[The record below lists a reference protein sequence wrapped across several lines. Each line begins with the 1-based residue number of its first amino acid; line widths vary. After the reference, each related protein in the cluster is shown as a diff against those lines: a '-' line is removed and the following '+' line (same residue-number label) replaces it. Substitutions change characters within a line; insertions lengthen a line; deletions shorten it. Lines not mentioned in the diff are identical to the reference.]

1 MEKRITLKPSFK
13 SAILMLG
20 MLALPVMVSAQ
31 ESWKWE
37 REAEDFSASSYV
49 RVTDATADGNVV
61 SGGKFV
67 DELSVGKDSELGY
80 SITDVPAPGMYDLSI
95 SYVSMQERYLLVK
108 IADRNPIVVDCT
120 ETTGNWNGGP
130 GIVKDED
137 GNEVERPGV
146 VTKTISVYIPEVG
159 DNDLVIKAFDGYSES
174 EGKYLSFAP
183 NIDKITVTPS
193 TAELKETP
201 EEMEPIEIE
210 MESSNAL
217 SGSAKLMTE
226 HNDHYSGTAGVTLGS
241 TGRASYKVTV
251 PETGA
256 YALYIDYTTM
266 QTRWI
271 YVKVN
276 AQPKQYLEF
285 SEKTPT
291 WGREESDDSSRPT
304 IYKKAVLLY
313 LEKGENTVMLNSY
326 SGATSEHSDSPN
338 MDKMTIIKVDAAI
351 SDPGYEKVAYS
362 FDYTDMAEMSSDVTV
377 AEGKMIALLD
387 NDERTS
393 LELDVKEAT
402 FMAKMPYPLMLT
414 GYAIASSG
422 DMTNWKVEG
431 SVDGQGDWTELGSIG
446 VAKEGVYE
454 QHKVEF
460 NQNEPVAYQ
469 YFRLVAKGD
478 ENLNIAEWQLF
489 GSPCVSAERPLPS
502 DMFKGDDSG
511 LEASEDGWDFDKEH
525 GERFQYIVDGKLST
539 KFTADQVKS
548 PTEKTPIFF
557 QYRLETAETARSY
570 SLTVPWELQS
580 RDPKDWTLYGY
591 MNGAW
596 IVLDSRKDIKF
607 PTSSSTLVYNI
618 AEPKECAVYKLEI
631 TANNGSRDNT
641 QLTAWQLFDKEQP
654 IYIATG
660 VKDIYTDKV
669 SAQVYSVDNKVIISA
684 DQRVVYCIYGL
695 SGQKVKEGIVDGT
708 VEVPVSAGFY
718 IVTVD
723 GVATKVLT
731 R

>member
-1 MEKRITLKPSFK
+1 MKKRITLKPSFK
-13 SAILMLG
+13 NATLLLG
-20 MLALPVMVSAQ
+20 MLTLPMMVSAQ

-37 REAEDFSASSYV
+37 SEAENYAEISYAK
-49 RVTDATADGNVV
+49 VTEATADGNVV
-61 SGGKFV
+61 SGGKYLE
-67 DELSVGKDSELGY
+67 ELSVGKDSRVGY
-80 SITDVPAPGMYDLSI
+80 SITGVPAPGMYDLSI
-95 SYVSMQERYLLVK
+95 SYISMQERYLLVK
-108 IADRNPIVVDCT
+108 ISDRDPIVVDCT
-120 ETTGNWNGGP
+120 ETTGGWNGVP
-130 GIVKDED
+130 AIEEDEE
-137 GNEVERPGV
+137 GNKVERLGV
-146 VTKTISVYIPEVG
+146 VSKTISVYIPYEG
-159 DNDLVIKAFDGYSES
+159 DNDLVIQAFDGYSES
-174 EGKYLSFAP
+174 EGKNLSFAP
-183 NIDKITVTPS
+183 NIDKITITPS
-193 TAELKETP
+193 AVELKETA

-241 TGRASYKVTV
+241 TGRAVYKVTV

-276 AQPKQYLEF
+276 SQPKQYVEF
-285 SEKTPT
+285 GEKTPS
-291 WGREESDDSSRPT
+291 WGREESDDPSRPT

-313 LEKGENTVMLNSY
+313 LEKGENTIMLNSY

-362 FDYTDMAEMSSDVTV
+362 FDYTDMAEMSSNVTV
-377 AEGKMIALLD
+377 TEEKMEALLD

-402 FMAKMPYPLMLT
+402 FIAKMPYPLMLT
-414 GYAIASSG
+414 GYAIASPG

-431 SVDGQGDWTELGSIG
+431 SVDGQGDWTDLGSIG
-446 VAKEGVYE
+446 VAKEGIYE

-460 NQNEPVAYQ
+460 NQDEPVAYQ
-469 YFRLVAKGD
+469 YYRLVAKGD

-502 DMFKGDDSG
+502 DMFKGDDSA

-525 GERFQYIVDGKLST
+525 GERYQYIVDGKLNT

-548 PTEKTPIFF
+548 PTEKTPIYF
-557 QYRLETAETARSY
+557 QYRLEAAEIAKSY
-570 SLTVPWELQS
+570 SLTVPWSLQE

-591 MNGAW
+591 TSGAW
-596 IVLDSRKDIKF
+596 VVLDSRKNMKF

-618 AEPKECAVYKLEI
+618 AEPKECVVYKLEI

-641 QLTAWQLFDKEQP
+641 QLTAWQLFAEKQP
-654 IYIATG
+654 IHIVTG

-669 SAQVYSVDNKVIISA
+669 SAQVYSVGNKVIISA
-684 DQRVVYCIYGL
+684 DQKVVYCIYGL
-695 SGQKVKEGIVDGT
+695 SGQKVKEGIVEGT